1 MKKIK
6 NIVYTGRIIALFT
19 ILLCI
24 VMSINS
30 VNNINLMSQ
39 KIYDNMNN
47 SSMHYDNEIN
57 FKIIHKVEMV
67 ANEMKASVL
76 SRYNL
81 SNLISETILNIQK
94 IISEIT
100 PLTQN
105 LSSVSEILNT
115 NSIELEIKF

>member
-1 MKKIK
+1 M
-6 NIVYTGRIIALFT
+6 
-19 ILLCI
+19 C
-24 VMSINS
+24 
-30 VNNINLMSQ
+30 
-39 KIYDNMNN
+39 D
-47 SSMHYDNEIN
+47 
-57 FKIIHKVEMV
+57 
-67 ANEMKASVL
+67 L
-76 SRYNL
+76 SGGF

>member
-1 MKKIK
+1 MS
-6 NIVYTGRIIALFT
+6 II
-19 ILLCI
+19 IY
-24 VMSINS
+24 INS

-47 SSMHYDNEIN
+47 SSMHYANEIN